1 MVLLA
6 PAVGKPCLEYGLLHA
21 PGKRVNCSTHHG
33 RIFSHRLPMN
43 QLIVITA
50 VAPDRCGIVRK
61 LTGLVRKSGAE
72 VIESR
77 MVALGSEFAIHALVA
92 GNWHVL
98 SRLEKQLAGNCEDA
112 DITIS
117 VRRSEPV
124 EVRSDVLPYNIDAVT
139 LRQTDVLASFVEFFI
154 DRGIEIVEITTTTYK
169 PQRTETA
176 VASVQMTVNVPGSL
190 QIAVL
195 RNEFVDF
202 CDHLNVDANLEP
214 ALN

>member
-1 MVLLA
+1 MVLSA
-6 PAVGKPCLEYGLLHA
+6 PAVGKPCPEYRLLHA
-21 PGKRVNCSTHHG
+21 PGNPVNCSARHG
-33 RIFSHRLPMN
+33 RIFSHLLQMN

-50 VAPDRCGIVRK
+50 VAPDRCGLIRK
-61 LTGLVRKSGAE
+61 LTGLIRECAAE

-112 DITIS
+112 AITIS

-124 EVRSDVLPYNIDAVT
+124 KVRSDVLPYNIDAVT
-139 LRQTDVLASFVEFFI
+139 LRQTDVLASFVEFFV
-154 DRGIEIVEITTTTYK
+154 DRGIEIVEVTTTTYK

-176 VASVQMTVNVPGSL
+176 VASVQMTVNVPGTL
-190 QIAVL
+190 QIAIL
-195 RNEFVDF
+195 RDEFGNF
-202 CDHLNVDANLEP
+202 CDRLNVDANLEP